1 VEWDGRRCGLCP
13 QVWTVVEYS
22 GLCALTALAV
32 SPLRELPDES
42 NIRESVIE
50 RGRIYEKL
58 RGHHFLAYT
67 NKHEERVNQRV
78 VIDAR
83 AYHKF
88 EACRFPAYA
97 SLDEIHGLSWAQSM
111 NRYSSTL
118 PSASSSS
125 VGIDLSPMTDE
136 QCLLAQ
142 PKARCFNIEKKV

>member
-1 VEWDGRRCGLCP
+1 
-13 QVWTVVEYS
+13 
-22 GLCALTALAV
+22 LAV

-50 RGRIYEKL
+50 RDRIYEKL

-88 EACRFPAYA
+88 EACRFPEYA
-97 SLDEIHGLSWAQSM
+97 SLDKIHGLSWAQSM

-125 VGIDLSPMTDE
+125 VGIDLSPLTDE